1 MLYCVQTKD
10 CCYICDKDDAILL
23 CKTTR
28 VNFARNMRN
37 AEGQMFAKFQNGCKV
52 YCLNK
57 IDIIANEI
65 DFDNQVLPNT
75 KPIAN
80 IHNSTHSEL
89 MKRLHAEGRYQNAF
103 GRRQNKCDKMSQ
115 CDNAAED
122 AK

>member
-1 MLYCVQTKD
+1 
-10 CCYICDKDDAILL
+10 
-23 CKTTR
+23 
-28 VNFARNMRN
+28 MRN
-37 AEGQMFAKFQNGCKV
+37 AEGEMFAKFQNGCKV

-57 IDIIANEI
+57 IDIISNEI

-80 IHNSTHSEL
+80 IHNSIHSEL

-115 CDNAAED
+115 CDNAGED
-122 AK
+122 TK

>member
-23 CKTTR
+23 CNTTR
-28 VNFARNMRN
+28 ISFARNMRN

-65 DFDNQVLPNT
+65 DFDDQVFPNM

-80 IHNSTHSEL
+80 IHNSRHSEL
-89 MKRLHAEGRYQNAF
+89 MKRLHAEGRYTNAF
-103 GRRQNKCDKMSQ
+103 GRQNQCDKMSQ
-115 CDNAAED
+115 CDNAIED
-122 AK
+122 TK